1 MEERIEN
8 YQFAFTLVELLVVIS
23 IVGILASV
31 VLVSFVGTQ
40 KQARDTQRKSDLKQY
55 LTSLENYGSK
65 TNGLYPAYPAR
76 VDPNSLC
83 TILTGTSTCPVDPK
97 ALEGM
102 SYSYCSDSAGSQYA
116 LWATLENVINTFWVV
131 CSNGKV
137 GSSGSIPGCGGNFGC
152 LP

>member
-1 MEERIEN
+1 MRG
-8 YQFAFTLVELLVVIS
+8 FTLVELLVVIS
-23 IVGILASV
+23 IVGVLASV

-65 TNGLYPAYPAR
+65 MNGLYPIYATR

-83 TILTGTSTCPVDPK
+83 TTLTGSSNCPTDPK
-97 ALEGM
+97 TPAM
-102 SYSYCSDSAGSQYA
+102 AYSYCSDNAGGQYA
-116 LWATLENVINTFWVV
+116 LWATLENVVNTYWVV

-137 GSSGSIPGCGGNFGC
+137 GASTSLPGCGGSFSC

>member
-1 MEERIEN
+1 MKKGIKY
-8 YQFAFTLVELLVVIS
+8 YQIGFTLVELLVVIS

-65 TNGLYPAYPAR
+65 TNGLYPAYPSR
-76 VDPNSLC
+76 TDPNGLC
-83 TILTGTSTCPVDPK
+83 TILTGSSTCPIDPK
-97 ALEGM
+97 APTTT
-102 SYSYCSDSAGSQYA
+102 YSYCSNNAGSQYA
-116 LWATLENVINTFWVV
+116 LWANLENEVTTYWVV

-137 GSSGSIPGCGGNFGC
+137 GSSASQPGCGGAFSC